1 MKDKKPNRDFSGRN
15 DGADRGER
23 LEKAAEAAAACP
35 VPAELLQN
43 LKYEYLRR
51 ELWVPLKREH
61 GRITVL
67 LDEPKN
73 ILKRDMIEN
82 LLKTKAID
90 YQPASAEEIVDIIGH
105 FFDLD
110 EDGVPR
116 NNGEDR
122 PSESDSIIV
131 QIVNRM
137 IADAFAKRASDIH
150 IEPETIDQYV
160 DVRFRIDGECIPYEQ
175 FPYAYRAAIVSRI
188 KIMANLDITE
198 KRLPQDGKVRFTVPA
213 FGDIELRV
221 ATVPTH
227 GGVEDVVM
235 RILTRGSI
243 MTLEELNMSDEDLSQ
258 FLKILRKPYGL
269 ILIVGPTGS
278 GKTTTAHAA
287 LRVLNKPNV
296 KIWTA
301 EDPVEITQKGLR
313 QVQVH
318 HKIGFDFSNAMRAF
332 LRSDPDIILVGEMR
346 DYETAKMGIEASTT
360 GHLVMS
366 TLHTNNAPETIVRL
380 LDMGI
385 DAIAFADS
393 LLCILAQRLVRR
405 LCPYCREAYHPS
417 REEFDDIVHSYDE
430 KLFPR
435 LGIAFDDC
443 FTLYRPRG
451 CDECNNTGY
460 RGMSGVYELLT
471 ATDEI
476 KHMIISRKPML
487 ALRRASMSQGMKTL
501 LQDGIVKVLRGE
513 TDLPE
518 VLGVCMR

>member
-1 MKDKKPNRDFSGRN
+1 MKEKKMKSEQTGRKETT
-15 DGADRGER
+15 GQTGKTKYTVET
-23 LEKAAEAAAACP
+23 AAAFP
-35 VPAELLQN
+35 GDLRKK
-43 LKYEYLRR
+43 LKYDYLRR
-51 ELWVPLKREH
+51 ELWVPLKSEY
-61 GRITVL
+61 GRFTVL
-67 LDEPKN
+67 LDDPQN
-73 ILKRDMIEN
+73 IIKRDMIES
-82 LLKTKAID
+82 LLKTKTIVYCRGSSEEIIAAID
-90 YQPASAEEIVDIIGH
+90 R

-110 EDGVPR
+110 ENGVPR
-116 NNGEDR
+116 DNVRDQ
-122 PSESDSIIV
+122 PSESDSVIV
-131 QIVNRM
+131 QIINRM

-150 IEPETIDQYV
+150 IEPDMV
-160 DVRFRIDGECIPYEQ
+160 DHHVTVRFRIDGECLSYEQ
-175 FPYAYRAAIVSRI
+175 LPYIYRAAIVSRI

-198 KRLPQDGKVRFTVPA
+198 KRLPQDGKIRFTVPN

-227 GGVEDVVM
+227 GGVEDVVL

-243 MTLEELNMSDEDLSQ
+243 MAMGELNMSAEDLSQ
-258 FLKILRKPYGL
+258 FLKILKKPYGL
-269 ILIVGPTGS
+269 VLIVGPTGS

-287 LRVLNKPNV
+287 LQILNKPNV

-318 HKIGFDFSNAMRAF
+318 HKIGFDFSSAMRAF

-380 LDMGI
+380 LEMGI
-385 DAIAFADS
+385 DPIAFADS

-405 LCPYCREAYHPS
+405 ICPHCKVAYHPS
-417 REEFDDIVHSYDE
+417 REEFDDIVRSFDE
-430 KLFPR
+430 KLFAR
-435 LGIAFDDC
+435 LGIAYNDH
-443 FTLYRPRG
+443 FTLYKPRG
-451 CDECNNTGY
+451 CAACNETGY
-460 RGMSGVYELLT
+460 RGMSGLFELLI

-476 KHMIISRKPML
+476 KHMIISRKPMP
-487 ALRRASMSQGMKTL
+487 ALRRISMSQGMRTL
-501 LQDGIVKVLRGE
+501 LQDGIVKALRGE

-518 VLGVCMR
+518 VLSVCMR

>member
-1 MKDKKPNRDFSGRN
+1 MKEKKTKSESA
-15 DGADRGER
+15 GAKGDACEPAKA
-23 LEKAAEAAAACP
+23 EKGTEAVAACP

-51 ELWVPLKREH
+51 ELWVPLKKEN

-67 LDEPKN
+67 LDDPKN
-73 ILKRDMIEN
+73 ILKRDMIES

-90 YQPASAEEIVDIIGH
+90 YRPASAEEILALIGH

-116 NNGEDR
+116 DNGEDR
-122 PSESDSIIV
+122 PSESDSVIV

-160 DVRFRIDGECIPYEQ
+160 DVRFRIDGECIPYER

-198 KRLPQDGKVRFTVPA
+198 KRLPQDGKVRFTVPT

-235 RILTRGSI
+235 RILTRGAI

-287 LRVLNKPNV
+287 LRILNRPNV

-385 DAIAFADS
+385 DPIAFADS

-405 LCPYCREAYHPS
+405 LCPYCREA
-417 REEFDDIVHSYDE
+417 
-430 KLFPR
+430 
-435 LGIAFDDC
+435 
-443 FTLYRPRG
+443 
-451 CDECNNTGY
+451 
-460 RGMSGVYELLT
+460 
-471 ATDEI
+471 
-476 KHMIISRKPML
+476 
-487 ALRRASMSQGMKTL
+487 
-501 LQDGIVKVLRGE
+501 
-513 TDLPE
+513 
-518 VLGVCMR
+518 